1 MSKEDYI
8 VKRIEMIQY
17 ELEQLKKLFVEEEP
31 RGVSLRGIWKDVD
44 ITDEEIEEAKRS
56 LSSGIDRHVSER

>member
-1 MSKEDYI
+1 VSRDDYI

-17 ELEQLKKLFVEEEP
+17 ELEQLKKLFVKREP
-31 RGVSLRGIWKDVD
+31 KSLRGIWKGAN

-56 LSSGIDRHVSER
+56 LSPEMDRYVSGR

>member
-1 MSKEDYI
+1 MSRDDYI

-17 ELEQLKKLFVEEEP
+17 ELEQLKKLFVKREP
-31 RGVSLRGIWKDVD
+31 KSLRGIWKGAN

-56 LSSGIDRHVSER
+56 LSPEMDRYVSGR